1 MAQLSRPCPWVVGL
15 ATMLTPALLAAQ
27 ATPPTRSPTRQTVV
41 AGDHYRAGW
50 LHRLLLGAHYRDLWA
65 TPLDVEVL
73 DLSRFAGGLT
83 PTGCG
88 GRRETKVLRLLGKD
102 GRQYAFR
109 SVDKDPT
116 LALPPELRAT
126 FAQDLVQDQ
135 ISSAHPG
142 APLVVAP
149 LLDATGVLHVEPRI
163 MLLPA
168 DDPRLRGYDCVRPG
182 FLLGMIEERPT
193 EPPDNEVAFAG
204 ALDFASTKKLF
215 DHLEH
220 TSRNRVDSR
229 AFLAARLMDVF
240 IGDWDRHHDQ
250 WRWARFDSG
259 PVHIWRPIPR
269 DRDQAFARLDGF
281 LVWLTGFYWPQLV
294 GFSDDYPS
302 IWRLTLAGEVLD
314 RRLLQDLEKPVWDSV
329 ARTLQVRLTDSVIDG
344 AVRRLPPEYLR
355 KNGAALT
362 RALRRRRDHLPQISD
377 RYYALLA
384 GVVEVHATDER
395 DVAEV
400 ERLAGGRLSVRLSP
414 GSGGPPFY
422 RRTFDRRETE
432 EVRLFLH
439 GGDDRVIV
447 RGADGSG
454 PLLRV
459 IGGGGDDELTDS
471 SRAGRT
477 RFYDDRG
484 NNRFVTG
491 PGTSVD
497 RSHYEEPP
505 RDTSTFDRPRD
516 WGARWVPLTWI
527 SYSQDYGLF
536 AGAGADGT
544 GYDFRRLPYN
554 SHVSLRGGYATGAQT
569 YRAEFTGEFR
579 GIVPPVIVR
588 LHLRASGIDVLRFYD
603 FGNETPDTGSTDFHK
618 VKQQQYL
625 VAPALEFSLSNAA
638 SFSLGPVFKFSHTNL
653 EGGTLINAR
662 RPYGVEDLGQVGAA
676 ADLHVDTRDHPRAAR
691 RGITFRLGGTYYPK
705 ALDVTSPFGEGHA
718 EASSYLTARV
728 PFRPTLALR
737 VAGRKVWG
745 TYPFYE
751 AAFVG
756 GDSTVRG
763 FVEHRF
769 VGDAAV
775 FGNVELRLSIAK
787 LFILF
792 PTQLGVF
799 GLGDAGRV
807 YLSGQTSD
815 RWHAA
820 AGGGVWL
827 SFLSPANTVSVAA
840 AHSVEGT
847 RWYVKA
853 GLAF

>member
-1 MAQLSRPCPWVVGL
+1 MAQLSRARTRCIGVGL
-15 ATMLTPALLAAQ
+15 AVALTPVGLAGQTAVP
-27 ATPPTRSPTRQTVV
+27 AGPPTRQTVV
-41 AGDHYRAGW
+41 AGAHYQAGW
-50 LHRLLLGAHYRDLWA
+50 LHRLFLGAHYRELWT
-65 TPLDVEVL
+65 TPLEVEVL

-102 GRQYAFR
+102 GRQYVFR

-142 APLVVAP
+142 GPLVVAP
-149 LLDATGVLHVEPRI
+149 LLDATGVLHAEPRI

-168 DDPRLRGYDCVRPG
+168 DDPRLRGYACVRPG

-204 ALDFASTKKLF
+204 AVELASTKKLF
-215 DHLEH
+215 EHLEH
-220 TSRNRVDSR
+220 SSHHRVDSR

-281 LVWLTGFYWPQLV
+281 LVWLTGFYWPQVV
-294 GFSDDYPS
+294 GFGDDYPS
-302 IWRLTLAGEVLD
+302 IWRLTLTGEAPD

-329 ARTLQVRLTDSVIDG
+329 ARTLQARLTDSVIDG

-355 KNGAALT
+355 KNGVALT

-384 GVVEVHATDER
+384 GVVEIHGTDEG

-422 RRTFDRRETE
+422 RRTFDGRETQ
-432 EVRLFLH
+432 EVRLFLR
-439 GGDDRVIV
+439 GGDDRATV

-459 IGGGGDDELTDS
+459 IGGGGDDELMDS

-477 RFYDDRG
+477 QFYDDRG
-484 NNRFVTG
+484 TNRFVTG
-491 PGTSVD
+491 PGTSVK
-497 RSHYEEPP
+497 RGHYEEPP

-516 WGARWVPLTWI
+516 WGSRWMPLTWL
-527 SYSQDYGLF
+527 SYSPDFGLF
-536 AGAGADGT
+536 VGAGADGT

-554 SHVSLRGGYATGAQT
+554 SHLRVRGGYATAAQT

-579 GIVPPVIVR
+579 GVVPPVIVR
-588 LHLRASGIDVLRFYD
+588 LRMRASGIDVLRFYD

-625 VAPALEFSLSNAA
+625 VAPALEFSLSKAA

-653 EGGTLINAR
+653 ESGTLIGAR
-662 RPYGVEDLGQVGAA
+662 RPYGVDDLPQVIDAVG
-676 ADLHVDTRDHPRAAR
+676 TFTSTPGTTPGPRAVASPSGSAGPTTPR
-691 RGITFRLGGTYYPK
+691 RW
-705 ALDVTSPFGEGHA
+705 TSRRR
-718 EASSYLTARV
+718 S
-728 PFRPTLALR
+728 
-737 VAGRKVWG
+737 
-745 TYPFYE
+745 
-751 AAFVG
+751 
-756 GDSTVRG
+756 VRG
-763 FVEHRF
+763 TPRR
-769 VGDAAV
+769 A
-775 FGNVELRLSIAK
+775 RIS
-787 LFILF
+787 
-792 PTQLGVF
+792 
-799 GLGDAGRV
+799 R
-807 YLSGQTSD
+807 
-815 RWHAA
+815 HAC
-820 AGGGVWL
+820 
-827 SFLSPANTVSVAA
+827 P
-840 AHSVEGT
+840 
-847 RWYVKA
+847 
-853 GLAF
+853 